1 MRCAAPSTN
10 PSGARCCTPCQDLV
24 TGWPMK
30 TRPDSENR
38 IRAWLGQAFMLQ
50 VALISIAAVVGVFV
64 ASALLEGVLIRAAL
78 SDEVTH
84 FWQQRDSD
92 ADFQLPNTRNLR
104 GYFEDSAPEELRALT
119 PGYHEWMNGGVEFV
133 VNVTER
139 NDQRLYLV
147 FDRSNVNR
155 LAAYYGLV
163 PLAAVL
169 LVLYVSTWLR
179 FRRLRRAMSPL
190 LSLARKVRELDDAPT
205 DMERVQSLQVPE
217 DADEEV
223 RELTD
228 ALLRYSKRLAHFL
241 ERERQFTRDAS
252 HELRSPLTVIRM
264 AASILL
270 EDPELGE
277 SKRRTA
283 QRIQRACYDMEELT
297 NAFLLLARESE
308 TGLPMEAIC
317 VNDLILEEV
326 ERAKLLTAAKRVS
339 RDVRSTHRLLLDAPR
354 KVRSI
359 LLGNLIRNACSY
371 TDAGQVVVEIGERKV
386 SVRDTG
392 VGMAAEKIE
401 EMFRPFVRGE
411 GNHRSGHGVG
421 LTIVRRLS
429 DRFGWPISI
438 VSQPGAG
445 TTVNISFP
453 GSRVEPAG

>member
-1 MRCAAPSTN
+1 
-10 PSGARCCTPCQDLV
+10 
-24 TGWPMK
+24 MK
-30 TRPDSENR
+30 TRPDSDSR
-38 IRAWLGQAFMLQ
+38 VRAWLGRAFMLQ
-50 VALISIAAVVGVFV
+50 VALISIAAVVGVFL
-64 ASALLEGVLIRAAL
+64 ASALLEGFLIRAAL
-78 SDEVTH
+78 NDEVTH
-84 FWQQRDSD
+84 YWKQRD
-92 ADFQLPNTRNLR
+92 ADPAFQLPNTRNLR
-104 GYFEDSAPEELRALT
+104 GYVDDSAPAELRSMPL
-119 PGYHEWMNGGVEFV
+119 GYHEWTNQGLEFV

-139 NDQRLYLV
+139 DGRRLYLV
-147 FDRSNVNR
+147 FDRTNVSR

-169 LVLYVSTWLR
+169 LVLYVSTWLG
-179 FRRLRRAMSPL
+179 FRRLRRAVSPMIA
-190 LSLARKVRELDDAPT
+190 LARKVRELDDAPANI
-205 DMERVQSLQVPE
+205 EGVQFLQVPQ
-217 DADEEV
+217 DADDEV
-223 RELTD
+223 RELTE
-228 ALLRYSKRLAHFL
+228 ALLRYSQRLAHFL

-326 ERAKLLTAAKRVS
+326 ERAKLLTAEKPVTS
-339 RDVRSTHRLLLDAPR
+339 EVRSTHRVFLDAPE
-354 KVRSI
+354 KVLSI
-359 LLGNLIRNACSY
+359 LLGNLIRNAFSY

-386 SVRDTG
+386 SIRDTG

-438 VSQPGAG
+438 LSQPGVG
-445 TTVNISFP
+445 TTVIISFP